1 MKITEHQL
9 RRIIREELENASD
22 PKIAPESQIYCDM
35 DGVLVNFEDYVVTMI
50 RNILDGGPLPGGAKK
65 SRGYWG
71 ALGRLQDELGEGW
84 RPENR
89 ASLDI
94 KVVRN
99 FMFRAISADPEAVY
113 SEMGAHPDAISQL
126 WPFLTS
132 SGHIVNLLTAPINDD
147 NFSPNPAGNGKRRW
161 AQQLSPA
168 PSAVII
174 SPARQKASY
183 AMTDGIP
190 NILIDDRASTVDD
203 WNARG
208 GIGVLHVPRDSASTI
223 AALQS
228 MGL

>member
-1 MKITEHQL
+1 MKITERHL
-9 RRIIREELENASD
+9 RRIIREELENASV
-22 PKIAPESQIYCDM
+22 PKIVPESQIFCDM
-35 DGVLVNFEDYVVTMI
+35 DGVLVNFEDYVVSLI
-50 RNILDGGPLPGGAKK
+50 KRILDGGSLPGGAKRSK
-65 SRGYWG
+65 GYFYN
-71 ALGRLQDELGEGW
+71 LGRLQDELGKDW

-89 ASLDI
+89 TSLDI

-113 SEMGAHPDAISQL
+113 SEMDAHPDAISQL

-132 SGHIVNLLTAPINDD
+132 SGHVVNLLTAPINDD
-147 NFSPNPAGNGKRRW
+147 NFSPNPAADGKRRW

-174 SPARQKASY
+174 SPAKQKASY
-183 AMTDGIP
+183 AVTDGIP
-190 NILIDDRASTVDD
+190 NILIDDRASTVDA
-203 WNARG
+203 WSARG